1 MSQREPTRRSTS
13 PRTSISSSVG
23 TSTSPDSLRPGLRGG
38 GDPQPDN
45 RSSENAAIPRTNG
58 ESTQPFP
65 QRGLGVRNILNPA
78 EVQSSPVTSSS
89 TARQTE
95 GSAMN
100 LQSSSSVFASNPM
113 APRPLSYPGYGMMS
127 HQPRNNPPPTGHP
140 SLAPPLM
147 DRGSPT
153 SHPFPA
159 ISAAR
164 RILTPRSP
172 RSNSTSS
179 PYRAPTPQQS
189 QFFPPGPPGSSRGP
203 PPDSTPGRQHP
214 SPRVGGPQHPAP
226 HFGRG
231 DHAGSGPAT
240 TLAPLTTPPRSL
252 SQPMTGPYNAPPR
265 QEAHHSQS
273 GHSGH
278 VRQQHSFSTPSYP
291 TSMAP
296 SNRGFPLPPSD
307 PRWAGG
313 YGSAIQ
319 QGAAGVRGMP
329 VSDGQNIFG
338 ILPTHGENII
348 VPIEMY
354 QGSKQADEKR
364 QRNAGASAR
373 FRQRKKDKEIQQAM
387 NIQKLETQARELEKR
402 VQDAESER
410 DRYRSERDRLRD
422 IVYRT
427 PGISELAYQG
437 PPSPIS
443 SRSGGGSFADRSP
456 LVASHPPPQPSMSMQ
471 SYGAADPVT
480 GERAS
485 RRRRT
490 DSQLEYSS
498 PTFGSMPSSTLP
510 PIPPPTYAGPLSQPG
525 TPSAGAR
532 TSRLPPLR
540 LDQPT
545 GTPTTAPSNTSTPA
559 QAYPPYKRELSGY
572 ESGWATRPSG
582 PHDPGQR

>member
-13 PRTSISSSVG
+13 PRTSISSPVG

-38 GDPQPDN
+38 GDPQPDS

-65 QRGLGVRNILNPA
+65 PRGLGVRNILNPA

-89 TARQTE
+89 SARQAE
-95 GSAMN
+95 GVATN
-100 LQSSSSVFASNPM
+100 PQASSSLFGSNPV
-113 APRPLSYPGYGMMS
+113 APRPLSYPGHGMMS
-127 HQPRNNPPPTGHP
+127 QQRTNLPPAGHP
-140 SLAPPLM
+140 SLGPPLM

-153 SHPFPA
+153 SHQFPA

-172 RSNSTSS
+172 RSNSVSS
-179 PYRAPTPQQS
+179 FRAPTPQQS
-189 QFFPPGPPGSSRGP
+189 QFFPPGPPGSTRGP
-203 PPDSTPGRQHP
+203 PPDSTPGRQQP
-214 SPRVGGPQHPAP
+214 SPRVGGPQQHPAP
-226 HFGRG
+226 QFGR
-231 DHAGSGPAT
+231 DPAGSGPPT

-265 QEAHHSQS
+265 QESHQPQGGS
-273 GHSGH
+273 GGQ
-278 VRQQHSFSTPSYP
+278 VRSQHSYTSSYP
-291 TSMAP
+291 TTMP
-296 SNRGFPLPPSD
+296 PGNRGFPLPPSD

-313 YGSAIQ
+313 YGSAMS

-387 NIQKLETQARELEKR
+387 NIQKLENQNRDLEKR
-402 VQDAESER
+402 VQDLEGER

-443 SRSGGGSFADRSP
+443 SRSGGSFADRSP
-456 LVASHPPPQPSMSMQ
+456 LVAAPPPPPPSMQMQ
-471 SYGAADPVT
+471 PYGAADPVT

-490 DSQLEYSS
+490 DSQMEYSS
-498 PTFGSMPSSTLP
+498 PPFGSIPSSTLP

-525 TPSAGAR
+525 TPSAAAR

-545 GTPTTAPSNTSTPA
+545 GTQTTAPSNTSTPA
-559 QAYPPYKRELSGY
+559 QAYAPYKRDISAY
-572 ESGWATRPSG
+572 ESGWATRSTG